1 MSKYVFLLEWE
12 KVRYNSLHACGRR
25 QVVRPKLPKQFHA
38 RFIRKLTKKTIT
50 KNQFKGV
57 LFDTPL
63 FFHPFGKQEKRAFL
77 TNF

>member
-1 MSKYVFLLEWE
+1 MTGAP
-12 KVRYNSLHACGRR
+12 HAVYYRSHNCGCR
-25 QVVRPKLPKQFHA
+25 QVVRPELPNQFHA
-38 RFIRKLTKKTIT
+38 RFFRKLTKQTIT

-63 FFHPFGKQEKRAFL
+63 FFNPFGKQEKRAFL